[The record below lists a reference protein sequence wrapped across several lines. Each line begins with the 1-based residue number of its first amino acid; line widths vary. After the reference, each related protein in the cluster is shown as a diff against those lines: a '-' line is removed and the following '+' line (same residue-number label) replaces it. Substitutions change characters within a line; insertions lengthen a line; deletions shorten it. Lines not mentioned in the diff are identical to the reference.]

1 MKQEE
6 RTELT
11 RKKIMKAAVNEFG
24 TYGYEGGTIGR
35 ICKTGNIN
43 KGLIYHNFKDK
54 DALYLACMKESCD
67 LLMDMFK
74 DMDQKTAPEALG
86 EAYMRVRMHFFTVHP
101 LHGRILFEGLLM
113 PPAALQNEI
122 HETLSP
128 LEDFNR
134 QIIMTMLDALPLRS
148 GISRERA
155 IACFRLV
162 ADAYNARFRSD
173 TADHSDMN
181 EKIEAHE
188 KELPKII
195 DCMLYGIAE
204 KRENKE

>member
-67 LLMDMFK
+67 LGPRSPWRSLH
-74 DMDQKTAPEALG
+74 ACAHALLHR
-86 EAYMRVRMHFFTVHP
+86 ASSTWKNP
-101 LHGRILFEGLLM
+101 L
-113 PPAALQNEI
+113 
-122 HETLSP
+122 
-128 LEDFNR
+128 
-134 QIIMTMLDALPLRS
+134 
-148 GISRERA
+148 
-155 IACFRLV
+155 
-162 ADAYNARFRSD
+162 
-173 TADHSDMN
+173 
-181 EKIEAHE
+181 
-188 KELPKII
+188 
-195 DCMLYGIAE
+195 
-204 KRENKE
+204 

>member
-74 DMDQKTAPEALG
+74 DMDQNLHACAHALLHR
-86 EAYMRVRMHFFTVHP
+86 ASSTWKNP
-101 LHGRILFEGLLM
+101 L
-113 PPAALQNEI
+113 
-122 HETLSP
+122 
-128 LEDFNR
+128 
-134 QIIMTMLDALPLRS
+134 
-148 GISRERA
+148 
-155 IACFRLV
+155 
-162 ADAYNARFRSD
+162 
-173 TADHSDMN
+173 
-181 EKIEAHE
+181 
-188 KELPKII
+188 
-195 DCMLYGIAE
+195 
-204 KRENKE
+204 

>member
-24 TYGYEGGTIGR
+24 SYGYEGGTIGR
-35 ICKTGNIN
+35 ICKTGTIN

-74 DMDQKTAPEALG
+74 DMDTHTAPESLAQ
-86 EAYMRVRMHFFTVHP
+86 AYISVRMHFFTAYP
-101 LHGRILFEGLLM
+101 MHGRILFEGLLM
-113 PPAALQNEI
+113 PPASLQKEI
-122 HETLSP
+122 QETLSP
-128 LEDFNR
+128 LENFNR
-134 QIIMTMLDALPLRS
+134 QIITCLLETLTLRHGMNEES
-148 GISRERA
+148 AISY
-155 IACFRLV
+155 FRLV
-162 ADAYNARFRSD
+162 VDAYNARFRSD
-173 TADHSDMN
+173 AADHMN
-181 EKIEAHE
+181 LSEKIEAHE
-188 KELPKII
+188 KDIPKLI